1 MPFNSEKVLA
11 LPLTDSQKEVY
22 HGGLSP
28 TRALGLEEISQP
40 LYDFL
45 QEAILDQPLPM
56 RAAQVF
62 RLEYRLQSNYAM
74 QIQAYYAVLLQ
85 ARCAK

>member
-11 LPLTDSQKEVY
+11 VPLTEFPERGIPRRAVADT
-22 HGGLSP
+22 G
-28 TRALGLEEISQP
+28 TRAKRDQP
-40 LYDFL
+40 ALYDFL

-56 RAAQVF
+56 RAAQVS

-74 QIQAYYAVLLQ
+74 QVQAYYAVLLQ
-85 ARCAK
+85 ARLNS